1 MVRYIYNQRQCGNCK
16 GCVRTW
22 DMSSR
27 TVYACETC
35 QPLDLGSG
43 VGEGAAPL
51 KLAASRAL
59 AMQVCAHLPGR
70 RCHGTSSHIKSSHFI
85 THQIIT
91 LHHTSNQHTHHTSS
105 RFPTLPAN
113 THCDVR
119 SLAGFGALPQ
129 RSMSWASRLAELDP
143 FFLSSNEL
151 GCLEG
156 VGS

>member
-85 THQIIT
+85 THQISTLIT
-91 LHHTSNQHTHHTSS
+91 LHHASPPYLPILIVMSGAWQGLEPSHSAVCRGPAVWPNSTHFFS
-105 RFPTLPAN
+105 P
-113 THCDVR
+113 VM
-119 SLAGFGALPQ
+119 SLAVWRG
-129 RSMSWASRLAELDP
+129 W
-143 FFLSSNEL
+143 
-151 GCLEG
+151 G
-156 VGS
+156 V